1 MRLTKNINL
10 FFSQY
15 VKLTRYTGQ
24 FENVAKLELDNPKKK
39 NALSVDLLS
48 QVNWILLS
56 LIKPFSK
63 SINNPL

>member
-24 FENVAKLELDNPKKK
+24 FENVAKL
-39 NALSVDLLS
+39 
-48 QVNWILLS
+48 
-56 LIKPFSK
+56 
-63 SINNPL
+63 

>member
-15 VKLTRYTGQ
+15 VKLSRYTGQ
-24 FENVAKLELDNPKKK
+24 FENVVKLELDNPKKK

-48 QVNWILLS
+48 QVD
-56 LIKPFSK
+56 
-63 SINNPL
+63 